1 MLPAAQKMNAEI
13 AEAAEIAEI
22 AEIELHLPSRRSSRA
37 LRSL

>member
-13 AEAAEIAEI
+13 AEAAEI